1 MFLYSVLEII
11 WVVKEYPLSNSAKSV
26 QGFKLPKGL
35 ENHLQVDIL
44 QKVIMVEFVMKMI
57 QFSSINITFFIILN
71 IYKSNVTYLISN
83 I

>member
-11 WVVKEYPLSNSAKSV
+11 WVVKEYPLSNSVKSV

-35 ENHLQVDIL
+35 ENHLRVDIL

-57 QFSSINITFFIILN
+57 QFSSIHITFFIILN
-71 IYKSNVTYLISN
+71 T
-83 I
+83 

>member
-11 WVVKEYPLSNSAKSV
+11 WVVKEYPLRNSAKSV
-26 QGFKLPKGL
+26 EGFKLPKGL
-35 ENHLQVDIL
+35 ENHLRVDIL